1 MKTGHRHYSALT
13 IEYIHSA
20 GKPKFLPGRS
30 ATFNTFTAGLDTSLV
45 WNFANHYNP
54 QQQFFTGVERHG

>member
-1 MKTGHRHYSALT
+1 MKTGRRHYSVLT
-13 IEYIHSA
+13 IECTYSDA
-20 GKPKFLPGRS
+20 TLKFLPGRS